1 MRVRIEG
8 HHLPGRHFV
17 SDGEQ
22 LDNVH
27 VALQVK
33 ADPFEPVPGDSIS
46 AIWRFDV
53 TVIRSAG
60 DLDYRGPAVHGRR
73 GERFL
78 YLTWGEVATETFMMF
93 RRAKLMLSDLT
104 SDDLP
109 GDGGTL
115 VARVHLTDDLG
126 GPRCA
131 RLRAPVIEWAVSPQP
146 SSEPEPV

>member
-1 MRVRIEG
+1 
-8 HHLPGRHFV
+8 
-17 SDGEQ
+17 
-22 LDNVH
+22 
-27 VALQVK
+27 
-33 ADPFEPVPGDSIS
+33 
-46 AIWRFDV
+46 
-53 TVIRSAG
+53 
-60 DLDYRGPAVHGRR
+60 
-73 GERFL
+73 
-78 YLTWGEVATETFMMF
+78 MMF